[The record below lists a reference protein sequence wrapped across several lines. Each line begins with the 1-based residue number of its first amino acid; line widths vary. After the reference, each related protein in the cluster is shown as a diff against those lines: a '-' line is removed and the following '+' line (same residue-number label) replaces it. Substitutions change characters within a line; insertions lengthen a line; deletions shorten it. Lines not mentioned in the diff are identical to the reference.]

1 MKTPTPDTRNSLI
14 MRLSDR
20 HDADAWTQF
29 VAMYGPLVYRL
40 ARHKGFQ
47 DADAHEIVQ
56 EVMVSVSRAV
66 QRWQPDAQLGRFRDW
81 LFRIAR
87 NLILNFM
94 TRRHHQSIASGGEMT
109 KMMEQQIDP
118 NCEESA
124 AFDLE
129 YHRELFRWA
138 AEQVQDQVKPATW
151 QAFWM
156 TSVEEMAI
164 PDVAAKLGISV

>member
-81 LFRIAR
+81 LFRLAR
-87 NLILNFM
+87 NPMINFM
-94 TRRHHQSIASGGEMT
+94 SRRHAMHLSTSREKHKAYRNLGSDAARHVRTTGRPSTFGIQDRISPAGHQPPSIILRSRT
-109 KMMEQQIDP
+109 PLTNQVSRNVRI
-118 NCEESA
+118 ES
-124 AFDLE
+124 
-129 YHRELFRWA
+129 
-138 AEQVQDQVKPATW
+138 VK
-151 QAFWM
+151 
-156 TSVEEMAI
+156 
-164 PDVAAKLGISV
+164 

>member
-1 MKTPTPDTRNSLI
+1 

-20 HDADAWTQF
+20 HDAEAWTQF
-29 VAMYGPLVYRL
+29 VAIYGPLVYRL

-118 NCEESA
+118 HCEESA